1 MTKQSANKETI
12 PWTKKMKIHV
22 SWQRF
27 VYLCTIA
34 CLSEAEQPESLTL
47 TSRISSSTRSQAR
60 DGKDKL
66 DKLPTR
72 SSWAPRGT
80 LAPPPAPPTPPA
92 LRRAT
97 PPVPPTPPPS
107 DRIESGRS
115 PKTEAKR
122 LREIDETKNRAGL
135 LSAEISEKPYLWA
148 EQGSQIGN
156 LCRLARLGSS
166 PLGRRGRTRTTE
178 SHTYWAAQT
187 NHDLGFNP
195 IKHQHIPLSLR
206 LGEDKESMSTW
217 GFGGAADRNHAQGSS
232 CSPSGSLDL
241 VLRGGR
247 SSRRV
252 RGRGRK
258 DERDASEPPSWMA
271 AFGVFFLQRSIQH
284 P

>member
-1 MTKQSANKETI
+1 M
-12 PWTKKMKIHV
+12 
-22 SWQRF
+22 
-27 VYLCTIA
+27 
-34 CLSEAEQPESLTL
+34 
-47 TSRISSSTRSQAR
+47 
-60 DGKDKL
+60 
-66 DKLPTR
+66 
-72 SSWAPRGT
+72 
-80 LAPPPAPPTPPA
+80 
-92 LRRAT
+92 
-97 PPVPPTPPPS
+97 
-107 DRIESGRS
+107 
-115 PKTEAKR
+115 
-122 LREIDETKNRAGL
+122 REIDETKNRSGL
-135 LSAEISEKPYLWA
+135 LSAEISEKPYLWV

-178 SHTYWAAQT
+178 SQTYWAAQT

-217 GFGGAADRNHAQGSS
+217 EFGGAADRDHAQGSS

-258 DERDASEPPSWMA
+258 DERDASEPPSWKA
-271 AFGVFFLQRSIQH
+271 SFGVFFLQRSIQH

>member
-1 MTKQSANKETI
+1 M
-12 PWTKKMKIHV
+12 
-22 SWQRF
+22 
-27 VYLCTIA
+27 
-34 CLSEAEQPESLTL
+34 
-47 TSRISSSTRSQAR
+47 
-60 DGKDKL
+60 
-66 DKLPTR
+66 
-72 SSWAPRGT
+72 
-80 LAPPPAPPTPPA
+80 
-92 LRRAT
+92 
-97 PPVPPTPPPS
+97 
-107 DRIESGRS
+107 
-115 PKTEAKR
+115 
-122 LREIDETKNRAGL
+122 REIDETKNRAGL

-178 SHTYWAAQT
+178 SQTYWAAQT

-217 GFGGAADRNHAQGSS
+217 EFGGAADRDHAQGSS

-258 DERDASEPPSWMA
+258 DERDAVLDGVVRGFFFCTGAYSIYREYSMHLDGCSILPSSNQTLERV
-271 AFGVFFLQRSIQH
+271 GPTSPSRIQRSLH
-284 P
+284 SLDAS

>member
-1 MTKQSANKETI
+1 M
-12 PWTKKMKIHV
+12 
-22 SWQRF
+22 
-27 VYLCTIA
+27 
-34 CLSEAEQPESLTL
+34 
-47 TSRISSSTRSQAR
+47 
-60 DGKDKL
+60 
-66 DKLPTR
+66 
-72 SSWAPRGT
+72 
-80 LAPPPAPPTPPA
+80 PPPAPPTPPA
-92 LRRAT
+92 QRRAT
-97 PPVPPTPPPS
+97 PPVLPMPPPS

-115 PKTEAKR
+115 PKIAAKR
-122 LREIDETKNRAGL
+122 LREIDETKNRSGL

-178 SHTYWAAQT
+178 SQTYWAAQT

-217 GFGGAADRNHAQGSS
+217 EFGGAADRDHAQGSS

-271 AFGVFFLQRSIQH
+271 SFGFFFSATEHTASIENIRCIWMVRAGTGLFH
-284 P
+284 PATKRWDGWAPRHHPGFNDPCIVWSSEPNAS